1 MLWSLFETEAAERV
15 ESHASETAASAVTT
29 SLLLH
34 VPQERTKIEL
44 PNNTSDRTRALW
56 NVLKAQIC
64 VLYHAYH
71 EYRLKTLLVYIY
83 QDFFLFEEAICFL
96 AMFLNIL
103 YDDWWWEVFAF
114 LNISDFF
121 NGSFTTVR
129 RETDTHSWQIDLI
142 WKFSIDTV
150 SVLQ

>member
-15 ESHASETAASAVTT
+15 ESHASETAANAVTT

-103 YDDWWWEVFAF
+103 YDDILYVSFLQWFIYNREERNGHTQLADWFDLEV
-114 LNISDFF
+114 
-121 NGSFTTVR
+121 
-129 RETDTHSWQIDLI
+129 
-142 WKFSIDTV
+142 
-150 SVLQ
+150 

>member
-1 MLWSLFETEAAERV
+1 MLCSLFETEAAERV
-15 ESHASETAASAVTT
+15 ESHASETAANAVTT

-83 QDFFLFEEAICFL
+83 QDFFVWRSNLFSCNVSEHFIWRLMMGSVCVSEHLWFLQWFIYNREERNGHTQL
-96 AMFLNIL
+96 A
-103 YDDWWWEVFAF
+103 DWFDLEV
-114 LNISDFF
+114 
-121 NGSFTTVR
+121 
-129 RETDTHSWQIDLI
+129 
-142 WKFSIDTV
+142 
-150 SVLQ
+150 